1 MVAGIIIISIVALL
15 FVAAFV
21 TIRIFNRLSIR
32 KIVSEGKYV
41 DLDDAFIRRYEA
53 LPELLELCSGGEAV
67 AEEREKAINAARA
80 EERVE
85 HDKLMASALT
95 ELLDANADAL
105 SSGRGAELREELAA
119 LEAEIADKYAKY
131 NAATEEYENFRKK
144 PLVKPVVKFFSFEE
158 KPLF

>member
-1 MVAGIIIISIVALL
+1 MVVGIIIISVVALL

-21 TIRIFNRLSIR
+21 TIRLFNRLSIR

-41 DLDDAFIRRYEA
+41 DLDEAFIRRYEA

-67 AEEREKAINAARA
+67 ADEREKAINSTRA

-85 HDKLMASALT
+85 HDKLMASALS
-95 ELLDANADAL
+95 ELLAANAEAL
-105 SSGRGAELREELAA
+105 SSGRGAELREKLAE

-131 NAATEEYENFRKK
+131 NAATEEYETLRKK
-144 PLVKPVVKFFSFEE
+144 PFMKPVVKFFSFEE